1 MKEFYRQT
9 VKEVLDRVESSEAGL
24 TSEQADHSREK
35 CGWNELTEG
44 KKKVSLRF
52 SLNSTKIF
60 WYLFLLHRHL
70 SLGFLVMWRVL
81 QLS

>member
-35 CGWNELTEG
+35 
-44 KKKVSLRF
+44 
-52 SLNSTKIF
+52 
-60 WYLFLLHRHL
+60 LHRHL